1 VVPYIVISLP
11 EASDG
16 NLSGYIVLKQ
26 TNSQHSLQYENSFIS
41 DESEDEVSDE
51 DKPII
56 KGTLETC
63 KSNGNLLKVSANLI
77 KQIERELELNRSEI
91 KKEISN
97 NGKVIK
103 SSQDKFGVYFLHFP

>member
-1 VVPYIVISLP
+1 MVT
-11 EASDG
+11 
-16 NLSGYIVLKQ
+16 K
-26 TNSQHSLQYENSFIS
+26 
-41 DESEDEVSDE
+41 
-51 DKPII
+51 
-56 KGTLETC
+56 TC

-103 SSQDKFGVYFLHFP
+103 SSQDKLFHISAPALPSRSLIPKKSGIV

>member
-1 VVPYIVISLP
+1 
-11 EASDG
+11 
-16 NLSGYIVLKQ
+16 
-26 TNSQHSLQYENSFIS
+26 LQYENSFIS

-51 DKPII
+51 DKPVI

-91 KKEISN
+91 KKEISRHKQSYYTVTIVLN
-97 NGKVIK
+97 HSHGNEILNVVPYIVI
-103 SSQDKFGVYFLHFP
+103 

>member
-1 VVPYIVISLP
+1 MKPFL
-11 EASDG
+11 
-16 NLSGYIVLKQ
+16 
-26 TNSQHSLQYENSFIS
+26 
-41 DESEDEVSDE
+41 SEDEVSDE
-51 DKPII
+51 DKPVI

-103 SSQDKFGVYFLHFP
+103 SSQDKLFHISAPDLSRNMFIL